1 MSKLLDWS
9 VMSLDESYGGG
20 GPPPT
25 QADTEVSPLPVV
37 KSYEEFIILSSTKQ
51 NIELYKFLRA
61 ISREIQNLKTSVE
74 TRMNDIEMMIA
85 KDDADANATKV
96 LSVAPKND
104 SPTKSTLH
112 ADATLAGPDDSFDD
126 NATLRNV
133 VKLWQSTTLSSHA
146 GNGGHGGDDVDESAD
161 SQLMKNRDMDRPV
174 TLNVGGKKFEVP
186 KRR

>member
-1 MSKLLDWS
+1 MLQVYKDYNSLVESMKHQIEKLHDKRRNQH
-9 VMSLDESYGGG
+9 D
-20 GPPPT
+20 
-25 QADTEVSPLPVV
+25 
-37 KSYEEFIILSSTKQ
+37 
-51 NIELYKFLRA
+51 
-61 ISREIQNLKTSVE
+61 
-74 TRMNDIEMMIA
+74 A